1 MSAHPPK
8 ADPRAN
14 LAKKPPAKRKTKPT
28 HIDIVAVPT
37 DFRVPVPADY
47 AGDVFVWDL
56 DKTYLRT
63 KFETFRDLMRTAFQ
77 KAADKTTYPGATPL
91 LRALR
96 RGPNGVRPIYFVS
109 ASPPQLR
116 EKILEKFA
124 LDGVEI
130 DGIYFKDNF
139 KNVRP
144 GRFARLREQMGYKL
158 LALLDLRARLPIAAV
173 ETMFGDDAE
182 TDAAVY
188 AIYSEVIERRMAG
201 WPLVEFLRKQGV
213 FPDESARIA
222 WRARRIPTRESIRRV
237 FITVHRSI
245 DPRYFR
251 RYGHRITGT
260 RSYFQTALALHA
272 EQRVTMD
279 DVAAIAEEI
288 RGRGGLSSYELTLQL
303 DDLRRRAII
312 PADHL
317 AELEDQLIGLKVL
330 AAR

>member
-1 MSAHPPK
+1 MSEPVK
-8 ADPRAN
+8 R
-14 LAKKPPAKRKTKPT
+14 LKKPA
-28 HIDIVAVPT
+28 HIDIVAAPT
-37 DFRVPVPADY
+37 DLRVPVPADY
-47 AGDVFVWDL
+47 TGDVFVWDL

-63 KFETFRDLMRTAFQ
+63 KFETFRDLLKTAFQ

-139 KNVRP
+139 KNMRP

-158 LALLDLRARLPIAAV
+158 LALLDLRTRLPVAAV

-182 TDAAVY
+182 TDVAVY
-188 AIYSEVIERRMAG
+188 SVYSEIIERRMAG
-201 WPLVEFLRKQGV
+201 YPLIEFLRKQGV
-213 FPDESARIA
+213 YPDESARIA
-222 WRARRIPTRESIRRV
+222 WRARQMPTRESIRRV
-237 FITVHRSI
+237 FITVHRQI

-272 EQRVTMD
+272 EQRLTLD
-279 DVAAIAEEI
+279 DVAVIGEELL
-288 RGRGGLSSYELTLQL
+288 GRGGMSRYELLLQL
-303 DDLRRRAII
+303 DDLRRRAVL
-312 PADHL
+312 AGDL
-317 AELEDQLIGLKVL
+317 AEKLEEQLIELKIVS
-330 AAR
+330 R

>member
-1 MSAHPPK
+1 MKEPIK
-8 ADPRAN
+8 RR
-14 LAKKPPAKRKTKPT
+14 KKRH
-28 HIDIVAVPT
+28 HIDIVAVPR
-37 DFRVPVPADY
+37 DFRVPVSPDY

-96 RGPNGVRPIYFVS
+96 RGPDGVRPIYFVS
-109 ASPPQLR
+109 ASPLQLR
-116 EKILEKFA
+116 DRILEKFA

-139 KNVRP
+139 KNMRP
-144 GRFARLREQMGYKL
+144 SRFARLREQMGYKL
-158 LALLDLRARLPIAAV
+158 LALLDLRLRLPIAAV

-188 AIYSEVIERRMAG
+188 ALYSEIIERRMAG
-201 WPLVEFLRKQGV
+201 YPLVEFLRKQGV

-222 WRARRIPTRESIRRV
+222 WTARRIPTRESIRRV
-237 FITVHRSI
+237 FITVHRQI

-260 RSYFQTALALHA
+260 QSYFQTALALQA
-272 EQRVTMD
+272 EGRITMD
-279 DVAAIAEEI
+279 DVAAIAAELL
-288 RGRGGLSSYELTLQL
+288 GRGGMSRHELAIQL
-303 DDLRRRAII
+303 DDVRRRGVLTGEVTANQEI
-312 PADHL
+312 
-317 AELEDQLIGLKVL
+317 ELIGMKVL
-330 AAR
+330 AER

>member
-1 MSAHPPK
+1 MSGEVQQAPPIK
-8 ADPRAN
+8 RR
-14 LAKKPPAKRKTKPT
+14 KKPPLV
-28 HIDIVAVPT
+28 DIVAVPT
-37 DFRVPVPADY
+37 NFRVPVEASY
-47 AGDVFVWDL
+47 TGDVFVWDL

-63 KFETFRDLMRTAFQ
+63 KFETLRDLLRTAFQ
-77 KAADKTTYPGATPL
+77 KAADKVAYPGATPL

-116 EKILEKFA
+116 ERILEKFA

-139 KNVRP
+139 KNMRP
-144 GRFARLREQMGYKL
+144 SRFARLREQMGYKL
-158 LALLDLRARLPIAAV
+158 LALLDLRSKIPSAAV

-188 AIYSEVIERRMAG
+188 ALYSEIIERRMAG

-213 FPDESARIA
+213 FADEAARIA

-237 FITVHRSI
+237 FITVHRQI

-260 RSYFQTALALHA
+260 RNYFQTALALHA
-272 EQRVTMD
+272 EGRITMD
-279 DVAAIAEEI
+279 DVAVIAEELL
-288 RGRGGLSSYELTLQL
+288 GRGGMSRHDLAVQL
-303 DDLRRRAII
+303 DDIRRRSIVA
-312 PADHL
+312 
-317 AELEDQLIGLKVL
+317 AELIEGYEEQLIALKIL
-330 AAR
+330 ADR